1 MKIRSESE
9 DLPITLSTFYWYL
22 ASFREKRQF
31 GYHHINYHCLHP
43 GLINLLF
50 NSFKIKPMR
59 KFYKHSIFVGL
70 GLMLS
75 SINIT
80 AQTADFEN
88 LTLPAV
94 SYWDG
99 SDLSGTH
106 NNGEF
111 HSEFTSGDF
120 TFPNVYDT
128 TWGAPGYWLGGF
140 AYSNMI
146 DSVTSGP
153 GNKYSAKAGGGA
165 NNSSNYAVS
174 QNGSSITINN
184 SIFDVLQFHI
194 SNSTYA
200 YNSMRDGDA
209 FAKKFGGATGDDPDW
224 FKVTIKAYGNSNF
237 IDSLDFYLADY
248 RFSDNSQDYIIKD
261 WVYLDAIIGNH
272 QAQPLQIIDSIY
284 FDLSSSDVGA
294 WGMNTPSFFCLD
306 NITLSASVSIQELT
320 QNNFTFYPN
329 PTSSVLNIKS
339 VEAIES
345 AKVIDITG
353 KTMLTVLGN
362 NQNQIQFNVAD
373 LKSGVYFIQLN
384 SKGTT
389 SVQKFI
395 KQ

>member
-1 MKIRSESE
+1 M
-9 DLPITLSTFYWYL
+9 
-22 ASFREKRQF
+22 
-31 GYHHINYHCLHP
+31 
-43 GLINLLF
+43 
-50 NSFKIKPMR
+50 
-59 KFYKHSIFVGL
+59 GL

-75 SINIT
+75 LTNIK
-80 AQTADFEN
+80 AQFIADFEN
-88 LTLPAV
+88 LTLPAE

-140 AYSNMI
+140 AYSNMT

-153 GNKYSAKAGGGA
+153 GNKYSSKAGRGY
-165 NNSSNYAVS
+165 NSSNYVVS
-174 QNGSSITINN
+174 SNN
-184 SIFDVLQFHI
+184 SYITNNGMSLGSNLSFYI

-209 FAKKFGGATGDDPDW
+209 FAKKFGGPTGNDPDW
-224 FKVTIKAYGNSNF
+224 FKVTIKTFGLGSPTS
-237 IDSLDFYLADY
+237 IDFDFYLADF
-248 RFSDNSQDYIIKD
+248 RFSDNSQDYILED
-261 WVYLDAIIGNH
+261 WVFVDFGFCIF
-272 QAQPLQIIDSIY
+272 DSLY
-284 FDLSSSDVGA
+284 FELSSSDTGT
-294 WGMNTPSFFCLD
+294 WGMNTPAFFCLD
-306 NITLSASVSIQELT
+306 DIFEISLSIDEL
-320 QNNFTFYPN
+320 NSSKFSFYPN

-339 VEAIES
+339 VDVIES

-353 KTMLTVLGN
+353 KTMLTFAGN
-362 NQNQIQFNVAD
+362 NQNQLQIGVAE
-373 LKSGVYFIQLN
+373 LNSGVYFIQLS

-389 SVQKFI
+389 TVQKFI